1 MGDKEDSPPW
11 QSLGERKNPAPLH
24 TQQFTLNPG
33 TTHPF
38 MSDRGDQT
46 KNNPYQDRLPRAI
59 LHLTLGLSLLICPG
73 VAAAAPQ
80 ADPAVTLPDSP
91 VQTTP
96 ESLEAQA
103 DRAFSAGEQLFLEGT
118 PEALSAAI
126 AKLQEARTLYQ
137 QLGDQSL
144 EAETLI
150 GLAFVAKASRDP
162 QGALDYLQQALT
174 LTQAIEDLRGVAT
187 VLFNLGRSYAE
198 LGNFTAALDAYN
210 QARDLYRELEIPSA
224 EAFALTEQGTV
235 YGALGEYQQALDAYN
250 EALPLWK
257 EADDRSGVAVTLNNI
272 GKIYDDLGQYREAL
286 DYYNQALPLY
296 RELDDPFGVALT
308 LNNIGNVYEA
318 LGDKQQ
324 ALERYNEALTL
335 WQVAGDRRGEAT
347 TLNNIGFLY
356 AKDGEYPQA
365 LEIYRQGL
373 PLWEIA
379 GDRRGKASTFNNI
392 GFVYASLGNH
402 TQALEYYN
410 KALPLRQA
418 VGDRPK
424 EALTRYRMAIA
435 LRQQGQFDQAL
446 TEIETAIAIAEDLRT
461 NVASQDARA
470 SFFAKVQDYYEFY
483 IDLLME
489 LHQQQP
495 TAGFD
500 AKALQASEQGRAR
513 SLLEILNEANAD
525 IRQGADPE
533 LLDQERSIQQ
543 QLSALEER
551 RIQLL
556 SGPHTPEQAD
566 ALSQEIAALLT
577 QYRRV
582 QTLLRV
588 TSPRYA
594 ALTQPQPL
602 TLTQIQQQVLDED
615 SILLE
620 YALGE
625 ERSYLWVVTQTSLTS
640 YTLPPRAE
648 IEQAAKAFRDAL
660 TIPSLRIRRSLF
672 TQSATAL
679 SEKILAPAAEFLGN
693 DKRLLVVSDGA
704 LQYIPFN
711 ALAVPH
717 PPGDNPSYLP
727 LMVKHEIVTLPS
739 ASTMAVLR
747 QEVAG
752 RTPAARTLAVLADP
766 VFTPEDDR
774 LQLQVSDESPTL
786 GIKSESGTRAA
797 EVEFSRLPYTK
808 LEAEEILALV
818 PESERRKAFGF
829 DASREAAT
837 NPELSQYRIVHFAT
851 HGLLNSVNPELSG
864 LVFSLLNEQGE
875 PLNGFLRLH
884 EIFNLD
890 LPAELIVLSACE
902 TGLGQEIRGEGLVGL
917 TRGFMYAG
925 APRVLVSLWS
935 VDDEATARLMVNF
948 YQKMLQQGLTPAAA
962 LRSAQIELWEQ
973 QQWQAPFFW
982 AGFTLQGEWQ

>member
-1 MGDKEDSPPW
+1 
-11 QSLGERKNPAPLH
+11 
-24 TQQFTLNPG
+24 
-33 TTHPF
+33 
-38 MSDRGDQT
+38 MSDRGD
-46 KNNPYQDRLPRAI
+46 KPNGNRYQERLNRVIGPIIVA
-59 LHLTLGLSLLICPG
+59 LSLLICPAG
-73 VAAAAPQ
+73 VAAPV
-80 ADPAVTLPDSP
+80 DPPVILPP
-91 VQTTP
+91 NRLQ
-96 ESLEAQA
+96 EQA
-103 DRAFSAGEQLFLEGT
+103 DRAYEEGGQLFQEGT
-118 PEALSAAI
+118 PEALIAAQE
-126 AKLQEARTLYQ
+126 KLKEARTLYQ
-137 QLGDQSL
+137 QLGDRSL

-150 GLAFVAKASRDP
+150 GLAFVAKASREP
-162 QGALDYLQQALT
+162 QAALDYLQQALT
-174 LTQAIEDLRGVAT
+174 LKEAVEDLPGVAD

-198 LGNFTAALDAYN
+198 VGTFAPALDAYN
-210 QARDLYRELEIPSA
+210 QARELYKKLELPSA
-224 EAFALTEQGTV
+224 EAFSLTERGAV
-235 YGALGEYQQALDAYN
+235 YDALGEYQQALDAYN
-250 EALPLWK
+250 EALPLWQD
-257 EADDRSGVAVTLNNI
+257 AGDRQGEAVTFNNI

-296 RELDDPFGVALT
+296 RELEYTAGVALT

-318 LGDKQQ
+318 LGDKPQ
-324 ALERYNEALTL
+324 ALDRYNEALPL
-335 WQVAGDRRGEAT
+335 WQEAGDRRGEAT
-347 TLNNIGFLY
+347 TLNNIGFLH
-356 AKDGEYPQA
+356 AKDGDYPLA
-365 LEIYRQGL
+365 LQTYNQGL
-373 PLWEIA
+373 PLWESA
-379 GDRRGKASTFNNI
+379 GDRRGQASTLNNI
-392 GFVYASLGNH
+392 GFVYASLGDNPK
-402 TQALEYYN
+402 ALEYYN
-410 KALPLRQA
+410 QALPLRES

-424 EALTRYRMAIA
+424 EALTRYRIAIA
-435 LRQQGQFDQAL
+435 LRHQGQLDNAL

-461 NVASQDARA
+461 NVASQDSRA

-495 TAGFD
+495 SAGFD

-533 LLDQERSIQQ
+533 LLDRERSIQQ

-556 SGPHTPEQAD
+556 SGPHTPEQAE
-566 ALSQEIAALLT
+566 ALSAEIDDLLT
-577 QYRRV
+577 QYRQV

-602 TLTQIQQQVLDED
+602 TLTQIQEQVLDD
-615 SILLE
+615 DTILLE
-620 YALGE
+620 YSLGK
-625 ERSYLWVVTQTSLTS
+625 ERSYLWVVTKTSLTS
-640 YTLPPRAE
+640 YTLPPREE
-648 IEQAAKAFRDAL
+648 IEQSAKQFRNAL
-660 TIPSLRIRRSLF
+660 TIPSLRIRRSIF
-672 TQSATAL
+672 TQTSNAL
-679 SEKILAPAAEFLGN
+679 SQLILGPAADFLDD
-693 DKRLLVVSDGA
+693 DKRLLIVSDGA
-704 LQYIPFN
+704 LQYIPFA
-711 ALAVPH
+711 ALAVPN
-717 PPGDNPSYLP
+717 PPEGSDSYLP
-727 LMVKHEIVTLPS
+727 LIVKHEVVSLPS

-747 QEVAG
+747 REIAG
-752 RTPAARTLAVLADP
+752 RTPATKTLAVLADP
-766 VFTPEDDR
+766 VFTPYDDR
-774 LQLQVSDESPTL
+774 LQSPTREESLQL
-786 GIKSESGTRAA
+786 GIKSETGNRAS

-818 PESERRKAFGF
+818 PESERTKAFGF

-837 NPELSQYRIVHFAT
+837 DPALSQYRIVHFAT

-864 LVFSLLNEQGE
+864 LVFSLLNEKGE

-884 EIFNLD
+884 EIFNLH

-948 YQKMLQQGLTPAAA
+948 YEKMLQQGLTPAAA

-973 QQWQAPFFW
+973 QRWQAPFYW
-982 AGFTLQGEWQ
+982 AAFTLQGEWK

>member
-1 MGDKEDSPPW
+1 
-11 QSLGERKNPAPLH
+11 
-24 TQQFTLNPG
+24 
-33 TTHPF
+33 
-38 MSDRGDQT
+38 MSDRGDPI
-46 KNNPYQDRLPRAI
+46 KNNPDQDRLPRAI

-73 VAAAAPQ
+73 VTAAAPQ
-80 ADPAVTLPDSP
+80 ADPAVPLPDSAEK
-91 VQTTP
+91 TTP
-96 ESLEAQA
+96 ESLEEQA
-103 DRAFSAGEQLFLEGT
+103 DRAFDQGGQLFEQGT
-118 PEALSAAI
+118 AEALVAAQD
-126 AKLQEARTLYQ
+126 KLQEARTLYQ
-137 QLGDQSL
+137 QLGDRSL

-150 GLAFVAKASRDP
+150 GLAFVAKASRNP
-162 QGALDYLQQALT
+162 QAALDYLQQALT
-174 LTQAIEDLRGVAT
+174 LKEAVEDLPGVAD

-198 LGNFTAALDAYN
+198 LGTFTPALDAYN
-210 QARDLYRELEIPSA
+210 RARDLYQELDFPSA
-224 EAFALTEQGTV
+224 EAFSLTERGAV
-235 YGALGEYQQALDAYN
+235 YDALGEYQQALDAYN

-257 EADDRSGVAVTLNNI
+257 EAGDRQGEAVTYNNI

-296 RELDDPFGVALT
+296 RELDYTAGVALT

-318 LGDKQQ
+318 LGDKQT
-324 ALERYNEALTL
+324 ALDRYNEALPL
-335 WQVAGDRRGEAT
+335 WQAAGDRRGEAT
-347 TLNNIGFLY
+347 TLNNIGFVY
-356 AKDGEYPQA
+356 AKDGDYPLA
-365 LEIYRQGL
+365 LETYHQGL
-373 PLWEIA
+373 PLWETA
-379 GDRRGKASTFNNI
+379 GDRRGQASTLNNI
-392 GFVYASLGNH
+392 GFVYASLGDNPK
-402 TQALEYYN
+402 ALEYYSQ
-410 KALPLRQA
+410 ALPLRQS

-424 EALTRYRMAIA
+424 EALTRYRIAIA
-435 LRQQGQFDQAL
+435 LRQQGQLDNAL

-461 NVASQDARA
+461 NVASQDSRA

-495 TAGFD
+495 TSGFD

-525 IRQGADPE
+525 IRQGADPQ
-533 LLDQERSIQQ
+533 LLDSERSIQQ

-566 ALSQEIAALLT
+566 ALSAEIDDLLT

-602 TLTQIQQQVLDED
+602 TLTQIQEQVLDD
-615 SILLE
+615 DTILLE
-620 YALGE
+620 YSLGK
-625 ERSYLWVVTQTSLTS
+625 ERSYLWVVTKTSLTS
-640 YTLPPRAE
+640 YTLPPREE
-648 IEQAAKAFRDAL
+648 IEQSAKQFRNAL
-660 TIPSLRIRRSLF
+660 TIPSLRIRRSIF
-672 TQSATAL
+672 TQTSAAL
-679 SEKILAPAAEFLGN
+679 SEKVLGPAADFLSD
-693 DKRLLVVSDGA
+693 DKRLLIVSDGA
-704 LQYIPFN
+704 LQYIPFA
-711 ALAVPH
+711 ALAVPN
-717 PPGDNPSYLP
+717 PPDDSDSYLP
-727 LMVKHEIVTLPS
+727 LIVKHEVVSLPS

-747 QEVAG
+747 QEIAG
-752 RTPAARTLAVLADP
+752 RTPATKTLAVLADP
-766 VFTPEDDR
+766 VFTPYDDR
-774 LQLQVSDESPTL
+774 LQPNASDESLTL
-786 GIKSESGTRAA
+786 QIKSETGTRAS

-808 LEAEEILALV
+808 LEAEAILALV

-851 HGLLNSVNPELSG
+851 HGLLDSVNPELSG
-864 LVFSLLNEQGE
+864 LVFSLLNQEGE

-884 EIFNLD
+884 EIFNLN
-890 LPAELIVLSACE
+890 LPAELVVLSACE

-948 YQKMLQQGLTPAAA
+948 YQNMLQRGLTPAAA

-973 QQWQAPFFW
+973 QRWQAPFYW
-982 AGFTLQGEWQ
+982 AAFTLQGEWQ

>member
-1 MGDKEDSPPW
+1 
-11 QSLGERKNPAPLH
+11 
-24 TQQFTLNPG
+24 
-33 TTHPF
+33 
-38 MSDRGDQT
+38 MSDRGDPT
-46 KNNPYQDRLPRAI
+46 NNNPYQNRLPRAV
-59 LHLTLGLSLLICPG
+59 LNLALGLSLLICPG
-73 VAAAAPQ
+73 VAAVAPP

-91 VQTTP
+91 DKTTP
-96 ESLEAQA
+96 ESLEEQA
-103 DRAFSAGEQLFLEGT
+103 DRAFDEGGQLFQEGT
-118 PEALSAAI
+118 PEALTAAI
-126 AKLQEARTLYQ
+126 AKLQEARSLYQ
-137 QLGDQSL
+137 QIGNQSL

-150 GLAFVAKASRDP
+150 GLAFVATASRNP
-162 QGALDYLQQALT
+162 QGALDHLKEALT
-174 LTQAIEDLRGVAT
+174 LKQAVEDLPGVAD

-198 LGNFTAALDAYN
+198 LGTFTPALDAYN
-210 QARDLYRELEIPSA
+210 QARDLYRELEFPSA
-224 EAFALTEQGTV
+224 EAFALTEKGTV

-296 RELDDPFGVALT
+296 RELDEPAGVARI

-318 LGDKQQ
+318 LEDKQK

-335 WQVAGDRRGEAT
+335 WQAAGDRRGEAT
-347 TLNNIGFLY
+347 TLNNMGFLY

-373 PLWEIA
+373 PLWESA
-379 GDRRGKASTFNNI
+379 GDRRGEASTLNNI
-392 GFVYASLGNH
+392 GFVYASLGDNSK
-402 TQALEYYN
+402 ALDYYN
-410 KALPLRQA
+410 QALPLRES

-424 EALTRYRMAIA
+424 EALTRYRIAVA
-435 LRQQGQFDQAL
+435 LRQQGQLDNAL

-461 NVASQDARA
+461 NVASQDSRA

-533 LLDQERSIQQ
+533 LLDSERSIQQ

-566 ALSQEIAALLT
+566 ALSAEIDDLLT
-577 QYRRV
+577 QFRRV

-602 TLTQIQQQVLDED
+602 TLTQIQEQVLDD
-615 SILLE
+615 DTILLE
-620 YALGE
+620 YSLGK
-625 ERSYLWVVTQTSLTS
+625 ERSYLWVVTKTSLTS
-640 YTLPPRAE
+640 YTLPPREE
-648 IEQAAKAFRDAL
+648 IEQAAKAFRNAL
-660 TIPSLRIRRSLF
+660 TIPSLRIRRSIF
-672 TQSATAL
+672 TQTSAAL
-679 SEKILAPAAEFLGN
+679 SEKVLGPAADFLID
-693 DKRLLVVSDGA
+693 DKRLLIVSDGA
-704 LQYIPFN
+704 LQYIPFA
-711 ALAVPH
+711 ALAVPN
-717 PPGDNPSYLP
+717 PPDDSESYLP
-727 LMVKHEIVTLPS
+727 LIVKHEVVSLPS

-747 QEVAG
+747 QEIAG
-752 RTPAARTLAVLADP
+752 RTPASKTLAVLADP
-766 VFTPEDDR
+766 VFTPYDDR
-774 LQLQVSDESPTL
+774 LQPNEESLNL
-786 GIKSESGTRAA
+786 GIKSEPGTRAS

-851 HGLLNSVNPELSG
+851 HGLLDSVNPELSG
-864 LVFSLLNEQGE
+864 LVFSLLNQEGE

-884 EIFNLD
+884 EIFNLN

-973 QQWQAPFFW
+973 QRWQAPFYW
-982 AGFTLQGEWQ
+982 AAFTLQGEWQ